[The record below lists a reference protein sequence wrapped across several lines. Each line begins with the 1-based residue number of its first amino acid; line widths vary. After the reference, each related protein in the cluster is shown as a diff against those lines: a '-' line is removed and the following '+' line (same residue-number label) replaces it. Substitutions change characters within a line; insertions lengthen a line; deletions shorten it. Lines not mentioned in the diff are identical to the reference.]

1 MVRSDET
8 TDFCQPRIIVTSAVT
23 ELWPELLGIQ
33 THGTKL
39 VYIKW
44 TTEPA
49 DTLLLEDGT
58 SSIPVS
64 YTHLERYVEV

>member
-1 MVRSDET
+1 MKRPI
-8 TDFCQPRIIVTSAVT
+8 FCQPRIIVTSAVT

-58 SSIPVS
+58 SSILHVNDNVANQ
-64 YTHLERYVEV
+64 E